1 MKNILILLSIVLFIL
16 FVSCTKTLDSK
27 TSGDQITLELQR
39 VISERQLKR
48 VYPVKYNDVFPNFF
62 RPESGTQW
70 TFSNGF
76 IQVNYGLLSTYNLL
90 FLKYYDV
97 HQIDLSDGTTDKA
110 LILYF

>member
-1 MKNILILLSIVLFIL
+1 MKNKLRLLCIVLFAL
-16 FVSCTKTLDSK
+16 FSSCTKTLDSK
-27 TSGDQITLELQR
+27 TSADQITMELQR

-48 VYPVKYNDVFPNFF
+48 VYPVKANDVFPNFF
-62 RPESGTQW
+62 RPETGTKW

-76 IQVNYGLLSTYNLL
+76 VQVNYGLLSSYNLL

-97 HQIDLSDGTTDKA
+97 YQIDLSDGTNDKA

>member
-1 MKNILILLSIVLFIL
+1 MKNMLRLLCIVLLAISS
-16 FVSCTKTLDSK
+16 SCTKTLDSK
-27 TSGDQITLELQR
+27 TSGDQITSELQR

-62 RPESGTQW
+62 RPETGTQW

-90 FLKYYDV
+90 FLKYYNI
-97 HQIDLSDGTTDKA
+97 HQIDLSDGTTAQA